1 MNNKT
6 KKGMMSRF
14 LDSDDVSTAPSPT
27 APVVQRPVKSLSGLD
42 VLNKAVGA
50 LGPDSG
56 QQKVQISS
64 LGIDPKN
71 KRALSPAEFKRL
83 KDSIQADGL
92 FNPITVRKSNDPKF
106 LYIVVAGHNR
116 LQAIKELG
124 QKTVPVNV
132 VDLKDDG
139 AKAAFISNLLQ
150 PELGIA
156 EVFEGLRILRAGEGE
171 QKSVRQLAAET
182 GFSPAYISQ
191 VMSLEQIPSEI
202 VLAMKLSRVRV
213 GANTL
218 KDFVRL
224 FESAQG
230 EALKQLTAD
239 ALTLLEGTFKSIKAF
254 SANLSSGDVQAHA
267 DGEDTFFKTWQLAFK
282 WFIDGST
289 PKKPKSPGPS
299 KKHKVDIRGWGISNV
314 KLYDNN
320 VVLSFETED
329 EAALFLEQ
337 YQKSKKN

>member
-1 MNNKT
+1 
-6 KKGMMSRF
+6 MSRF
-14 LDSDDVSTAPSPT
+14 LDDDDLSSAPSP
-27 APVVQRPVKSLSGLD
+27 APQVPARGSRPLSGMD

-50 LGPDSG
+50 LGPDQG
-56 QQKVQISS
+56 QQLVEIR
-64 LGIDPKN
+64 LIGIDPKN
-71 KRALSPAEFKRL
+71 KRALSPAEFQRL
-83 KDSIQADGL
+83 KDSIQTDGL
-92 FNPITVRKSNDPKF
+92 FNPITVRKSDSPKF
-106 LYIVVAGHNR
+106 SYMVVAGHNR
-116 LQAIKELG
+116 LQALTELG
-124 QKTVPVNV
+124 KKSVPVNV

-139 AKAAFISNLLQ
+139 SKAAFISNLLQ

-156 EVFEGLRILRAGEGE
+156 EIFEGLRILRAGEGQ

-191 VMSLEQIPSEI
+191 VMSLEQVPSEV

-213 GANTL
+213 GTNTL

-230 EALKQLTAD
+230 KELKQLTAD

-254 SANLSSGDVQAHA
+254 SANLSSDEVQAHA
-267 DGEDTFFKTWQLAFK
+267 NGEDTFFKTWQLAFK

-289 PKKPKSPGPS
+289 PKKPKSPGS
-299 KKHKVDIRGWGISNV
+299 AKKHKVDIRGWGISNV

-337 YQKSKKN
+337 YQKSKKS

>member
-1 MNNKT
+1 
-6 KKGMMSRF
+6 MSRF

-71 KRALSPAEFKRL
+71 KRALSLAEFQRL
-83 KDSIQADGL
+83 KDSILADGL
-92 FNPITVRKSNDPKF
+92 FNPITVRKSDDPKF

-132 VDLKDDG
+132 LDLKDDG

-156 EVFEGLRILRAGEGE
+156 EIFEGLRILRAGEGK

-191 VMSLEQIPSEI
+191 VMSLEQVPSEI

-218 KDFVRL
+218 KDFIRL
-224 FESAQG
+224 FEGIKGVS
-230 EALKQLTAD
+230 LKTLTAES
-239 ALTLLEGTFKSIKAF
+239 LSMLEETFKTIGS
-254 SANLSSGDVQAHA
+254 SCPTLSSTEDLSKPS
-267 DGEDTFFKTWQLAFK
+267 GEDSYSKTWQMALSRFVSARK
-282 WFIDGST
+282 EKKQIGSSSSKT
-289 PKKPKSPGPS
+289 PK
-299 KKHKVDIRGWGISNV
+299 VNLRGWDFSNV
-314 KLYDNN
+314 KRIDNS

-329 EAALFLEQ
+329 EAALFLAQ
-337 YQKSKKN
+337 YQKSMKD